1 MPHLS
6 IERPHHLPQAE
17 AKALAERL
25 ARDFEQRFGLV
36 WRWDDDVIHFQRPGV
51 SGSMR
56 VGPATIALD
65 LTLGLMFGAM
75 KPVIERRINAE
86 LDRLGDGRGQV

>member
-1 MPHLS
+1 M
-6 IERPHHLPQAE
+6 PQAQ

-36 WRWDDDVIHFQRPGV
+36 WRWDDDVIRFQRPGV
-51 SGSMR
+51 AGTMR

-65 LTLGLMFGAM
+65 LTLGLLLGAL
-75 KPVIERRINAE
+75 KPVIERQVNAE
-86 LDRLGDGRGQV
+86 LDRLGGPRDHA

>member
-1 MPHLS
+1 
-6 IERPHHLPQAE
+6 
-17 AKALAERL
+17 
-25 ARDFEQRFGLV
+25 
-36 WRWDDDVIHFQRPGV
+36 
-51 SGSMR
+51 MR